1 MILGILIFVGETRVK
16 VLTARQKEK
25 RQRFC
30 QYNICNRVFCLF
42 VFFNDSLAPI
52 VGLAPVSSTFVL
64 RIRRG
69 WDGII
74 YGQVIGLGGSSLR

>member
-1 MILGILIFVGETRVK
+1 MILGILIFVRETRVE
-16 VLTARQKEK
+16 VLTARRKEK

-30 QYNICNRVFCLF
+30 QYNICNRIFF
-42 VFFNDSLAPI
+42 FFNDSYAPI